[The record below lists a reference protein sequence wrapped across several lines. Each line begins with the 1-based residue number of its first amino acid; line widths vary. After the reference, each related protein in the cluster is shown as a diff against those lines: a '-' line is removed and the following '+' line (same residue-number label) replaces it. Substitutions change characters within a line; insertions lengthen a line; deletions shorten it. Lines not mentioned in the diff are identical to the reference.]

1 MNNWNY
7 KLEGLV
13 HDPVYKFL
21 NIKGHENILGEI
33 YPKIGLTDARLT
45 ADAKAS
51 SMDRFLFPNEK
62 ENCSE
67 DGRICQSFVGK
78 NAVWKHSLGGSK
90 VELQNY
96 RNMSEKEA
104 YDVFLALNEK
114 FIKDMIDPIKDY
126 KTLERIIDYKRM
138 FLKLWWDL
146 PKWTEDNLGTTL
158 VPAETRMPN
167 HSILDHLFMTSALSG
182 IKNPAFL
189 FISIGPVQSFIAS
202 ARKTVDLWAGSYLL
216 SQLSLDCMLDIAE
229 EFGPDAI
236 VFPDLHKQKRVKE
249 WIESK
254 GVKLTDQETLQDFYA
269 SIPNK
274 FLAIVEGEDTEALAN
289 KVRNNLKERWQKL
302 ADEAKAY
309 FKSDGKLKDEV
320 LWDRQVRTFPEFYYS
335 ITEWPKNP
343 EKFYQKFERYFNEKF
358 DQRFEPFYSTM
369 EKITKTKTYDL
380 GIGAFYGL
388 IFEMARR
395 DLDAVK
401 MTVPFESYTGKDGI
415 DNDNLSGR
423 FEHVVSI
430 AVEDDTDDKLNALDA
445 IKRYCVEE
453 KYKDIVMNHFKKYG
467 HVPSTDEIAIG
478 MLLPDKDIPI
488 RKEDIEDK
496 KEGAKIAVLLMD
508 GDNMGKWIS
517 GQKAPRWEESFSDF
531 TLSHKTFK
539 DVKDVIDKKFL
550 ASQRFV
556 YPAYHRAITSAL
568 TNFTTYV
575 DEIVS
580 KHGGLLV
587 YAGGDDVMA
596 FLPGFEVFAC
606 ADELRK
612 SFCGKD
618 LKLKDVEFKDGFIF
632 KSGIP
637 VSQVMGLNASM
648 SAGIAVGHYE
658 YPLSELLKY
667 AREAEHKAK
676 DYEGRNAFA
685 LYTVRRSGQISFSSS
700 KWDSPKDVL
709 KIAEEILKFTGKD
722 KDEEKISPKL
732 VKLLAD
738 RERYFEGNN
747 SKLSFTQDLKAV
759 IDSKE
764 IFEKYL
770 DYLIEKRL
778 SSKLTK
784 DQKVKI
790 KEELS
795 NYLREFLETS
805 NIDEDKMIKRTTLLN
820 EMLFAKRG
828 DNR

>member
-21 NIKGHENILGEI
+21 NIKGHEDPNDEI
-33 YPKIGLTDARLT
+33 YSKIGLANFKLS
-45 ADAKAS
+45 ADPQAS
-51 SMDRFLFPNEK
+51 AMDRFLFPSENA
-62 ENCSE
+62 NCSE
-67 DGRICQSFVGK
+67 NGRICQGFIGK
-78 NAVWKHSLGGSK
+78 DAVWKHSLGGSK
-90 VELQNY
+90 VEIQNY
-96 RNMSEKEA
+96 RKISSDKEA
-104 YDVFLALNEK
+104 EDVFWALHQK
-114 FIKDMIDPIKDY
+114 FIEEMIDPIKDY
-126 KTLERIIDYKRM
+126 KTSERHIDYKRM

-146 PKWTEDNLGTTL
+146 PKWTEMRLGTTL

-182 IKNPAFL
+182 ITNPAFL

-254 GVKLTDQETLQDFYA
+254 GVDLMDHETLSDFYA

-274 FLAIVEGEDTEALAN
+274 FLAIVESEDAEALAN
-289 KVRNNLKERWQKL
+289 KVKSNLKQRWQKL
-302 ADEAKAY
+302 ADDAKTY
-309 FKSDGKLKDEV
+309 FKNGNLVVDEE
-320 LWDRQVRTFPEFYYS
+320 LWDRQVKTFPEFYHS
-335 ITEWPKNP
+335 ITKWPKTP
-343 EKFYQKFERYFNEKF
+343 KEFYQKFETYFNEKF
-358 DQRFEPFYSTM
+358 NQKFEPFYSTM
-369 EKITKTKTYDL
+369 EKITTKKDTYKL
-380 GIGAFYGL
+380 NIGAFYGL

-430 AVEDDTDDKLNALDA
+430 EVENDTDDKLNALDA

-453 KYKDIVMNHFKKYG
+453 KYKDVVTNHFKKYG
-467 HVPSTDEIAIG
+467 HVPSTDEIATG
-478 MLLPDKDIPI
+478 MLLPDKNASINKD
-488 RKEDIEDK
+488 
-496 KEGAKIAVLLMD
+496 GAKIGVLLMD
-508 GDNMGKWIS
+508 GDQMGKWIS
-517 GQKAPRWEESFSDF
+517 GQKAPRWGESFSDF
-531 TLSHKTFK
+531 TLNHKTFK
-539 DVKDVIDKKFL
+539 DSIDKGFL
-550 ASQRFV
+550 DSQRFV

-575 DEIVS
+575 NEIVS
-580 KHGGLLV
+580 NHGGLLI

-596 FLPGFEVFAC
+596 FLPSFEVFAC

-612 SFCGKD
+612 AFCGTD

-632 KSGIP
+632 KSDRP
-637 VSQVMGLNASM
+637 VTQVMGLNASM

-667 AREAEHKAK
+667 AREAEHRAK
-676 DYEGRNAFA
+676 EDKESKEDKGRNAFA
-685 LYTVRRSGQISFSSS
+685 LYTIRRSGQISFSYS
-700 KWDSPKDVL
+700 KWDSPKDIL

-722 KDEEKISPKL
+722 KNEEKISPKL
-732 VKLLAD
+732 IKLLAD
-738 RERYFEGNN
+738 RKEYFER
-747 SKLSFTQDLKAV
+747 SSSRLSFTQDLKAL

-778 SSKLTK
+778 SSKLLK
-784 DQKVKI
+784 DQREKI
-790 KEELS
+790 KEEMS
-795 NYLREFLETS
+795 NYLKEFLETS

-828 DNR
+828 DTR